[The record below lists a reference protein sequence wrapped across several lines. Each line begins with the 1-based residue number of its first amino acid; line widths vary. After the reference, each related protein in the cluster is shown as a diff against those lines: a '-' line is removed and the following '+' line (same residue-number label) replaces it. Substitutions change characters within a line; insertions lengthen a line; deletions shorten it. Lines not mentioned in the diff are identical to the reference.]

1 MTEYHAKMYAT
12 DGELGE
18 AIDRLDH
25 FEWADH
31 WHDFVPVEETE
42 AHIVLRKRSPV
53 TVAQPPMVW
62 VIKETDEID
71 F

>member
-18 AIDRLDH
+18 AIDRLDS
-25 FEWADH
+25 FEWADY
-31 WHDFVPVEETE
+31 WQDYTPVEETE
-42 AHIVLRKRSPV
+42 AHIVLRKNSPV